1 MRITK
6 VTTKTGDA
14 GKTSL
19 ADGQRITKNH
29 PIINALGDLDHL
41 NSIIGWAEVASSN
54 KIYSQELKNIQQ
66 DIFNISG
73 DISLPDG
80 DTALLSVDRID
91 YLEEKIKEM
100 SNDLPPLKEFILPGG
115 GEFNSRLHIA
125 RTTCRNSE
133 RSLVAMYQ
141 KQKRNDLHAK
151 YLNRLSD
158 YLFLLA
164 RVVRLKK
171 NQEEEHWELNK

>member
-1 MRITK
+1 MYRSTK
-6 VTTKTGDA
+6 IADRLVTFKDA
-14 GKTSL
+14 SSSVGRSHNTMIEEISHFLDTVL
-19 ADGQRITKNH
+19 AV
-29 PIINALGDLDHL
+29 
-41 NSIIGWAEVASSN
+41 IIGIFGWIFKKFADRLDKDEDRLT
-54 KIYSQELKNIQQ
+54 KIEIDLSAQNERDNAVETRM
-66 DIFNISG
+66 SG
-73 DISLPDG
+73 
-80 DTALLSVDRID
+80 
-91 YLEEKIKEM
+91 LEEKIKEM

-115 GEFNSRLHIA
+115 SEFNSRLHIA

-141 KQKRNDLHAK
+141 KQERNDLHAK

>member
-6 VTTKTGDA
+6 VTTKTGDG

-19 ADGQRITKNH
+19 GDGQRVQKNN
-29 PIINALGDLDHL
+29 PIINTLGELDYL
-41 NSIIGWAEVASSN
+41 NSIIGWAEVESTNQS
-54 KIYSQELKNIQQ
+54 YSIELKNIQQ

-73 DISLPDG
+73 DLSLPNSDVS
-80 DTALLSVDRID
+80 LLKEERIIH
-91 YLEEKIKEM
+91 LEKMIKNMNEK
-100 SNDLPPLKEFILPGG
+100 LPPLEEFILPGG
-115 GEFNSRLHIA
+115 SEFNARLHIA

-133 RSLVAMYQ
+133 RSLVSLHLEQ
-141 KQKRNDLHAK
+141 DKNEIHAK

-164 RVVRLKK
+164 RDVAQSK
-171 NQEEEHWELNK
+171 NQSEEHWELEK

>member
-1 MRITK
+1 M
-6 VTTKTGDA
+6 
-14 GKTSL
+14 
-19 ADGQRITKNH
+19 
-29 PIINALGDLDHL
+29 
-41 NSIIGWAEVASSN
+41 
-54 KIYSQELKNIQQ
+54 
-66 DIFNISG
+66 
-73 DISLPDG
+73 
-80 DTALLSVDRID
+80 DRID

-115 GEFNSRLHIA
+115 SEFNSRLHIA

-133 RSLVAMYQ
+133 RSLVAMHQ
-141 KQKRNDLHAK
+141 KQERNDLHAK

>member
-6 VTTKTGDA
+6 VTTKTGDG

-19 ADGQRITKNH
+19 GNGQRVHKNH
-29 PIINALGDLDHL
+29 PIINTLGELDYL
-41 NSIIGWAEVASSN
+41 NSIIGWAEVESANES
-54 KIYSQELKNIQQ
+54 YSRELKNIQQ

-73 DISLPDG
+73 DLSLPDS
-80 DTALLSVDRID
+80 DVSLLKEERIIH
-91 YLEEKIKEM
+91 LEKMIKSMNEK
-100 SNDLPPLKEFILPGG
+100 LPPLEEFILPGG
-115 GEFNSRLHIA
+115 SELNARLHIA

-133 RSLVAMYQ
+133 RSLVSLHLEHN
-141 KQKRNDLHAK
+141 KNETHAK

-164 RVVRLKK
+164 RDVAQSE
-171 NQEEEHWELNK
+171 NQNEEHWELEK

>member
-6 VTTKTGDA
+6 VTTKTGDG

-19 ADGQRITKNH
+19 GNGQRVHKNH
-29 PIINALGDLDHL
+29 PIINTLGELDYL
-41 NSIIGWAEVASSN
+41 NSIIGWAEVESANESYSS
-54 KIYSQELKNIQQ
+54 ELKNIQQ

-73 DISLPDG
+73 DLSLPNSDVS
-80 DTALLSVDRID
+80 LLKEERIIH
-91 YLEEKIKEM
+91 LEKMIKSMNEK
-100 SNDLPPLKEFILPGG
+100 LPPLEEFILPGG
-115 GEFNSRLHIA
+115 SELNARLHIA

-133 RSLVAMYQ
+133 RSLVSLHLDHD
-141 KQKRNDLHAK
+141 KNEIHAK

-164 RVVRLKK
+164 RDVAQSE
-171 NQEEEHWELNK
+171 NQNEEHWELEK